1 MTTLVRSM
9 FVVGAVA
16 LFLAG
21 CSGASG
27 TSLNLIAGT
36 PNMRHH
42 ARSAYRV
49 LYSFKGGSDGAVPQA
64 SLLNFKGRLYGTT
77 SDGGAYGSGTVFAV
91 TTSGHETVL
100 HSFGGSSDGAVPVAE
115 LVNFNGAL
123 YGTTV
128 VGGGGHGCEF
138 HAGCGTIYRI
148 STAGEEK
155 VLYRFAG
162 GSDGDAPVA
171 GLVNVNGTL
180 YGTTENGGGSNKGTF
195 FSIAPASK
203 DHSLLYVFTGHYP
216 NGANPKATLLDFGGT
231 LYGTTHAG
239 LGKNR
244 GTVFSITTAGT
255 EQSLHVFKGEP
266 DGAFPFAA
274 LVNVSGSLYG
284 TTYEGGIGYGTVF
297 RITPPYRKL
306 TVIYKF
312 GGGADGGSPIGGLI
326 NINGTL
332 YGTTEVGGHSGCV
345 RFNDGCGTIY
355 SMSTTGVKNVLYRFK
370 GPPDGGLP
378 VASLTNVNGTLYG
391 TTHDGGTKGE
401 GTIFAFTP

>member
-1 MTTLVRSM
+1 MARCTARRWWE
-9 FVVGAVA
+9 A
-16 LFLAG
+16 
-21 CSGASG
+21 
-27 TSLNLIAGT
+27 AGT
-36 PNMRHH
+36 
-42 ARSAYRV
+42 
-49 LYSFKGGSDGAVPQA
+49 
-64 SLLNFKGRLYGTT
+64 
-77 SDGGAYGSGTVFAV
+77 
-91 TTSGHETVL
+91 
-100 HSFGGSSDGAVPVAE
+100 
-115 LVNFNGAL
+115 
-123 YGTTV
+123 
-128 VGGGGHGCEF
+128 VGEF

-195 FSIAPASK
+195 LSIAPASK
-203 DHSLLYVFTGHYP
+203 DYSLLYVFTGHYP

-297 RITPPYRKL
+297 RITPPDRKL

-312 GGGADGGSPIGGLI
+312 GGGADGGSPIGGLM

-370 GPPDGGLP
+370 GPPDLEVCPSPISLTSTVRFTARRTTAVPKARERSLRSRHRARAAGLP
-378 VASLTNVNGTLYG
+378 GTLRRSGRCG
-391 TTHDGGTKGE
+391 TCAPRSPFRQVVKFRRACLVVAVAVLGGR
-401 GTIFAFTP
+401 